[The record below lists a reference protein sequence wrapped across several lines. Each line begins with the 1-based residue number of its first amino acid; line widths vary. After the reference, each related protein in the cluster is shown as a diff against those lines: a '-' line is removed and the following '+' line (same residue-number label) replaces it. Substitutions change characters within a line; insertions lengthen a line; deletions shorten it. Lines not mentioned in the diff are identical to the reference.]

1 MQTVQPPLIAD
12 STEETN
18 ENTSPRNQR
27 HLGVGIEGTRWKS
40 ARGTICQ
47 RVLEAELM
55 HFRIIKRWEVKDFC
69 MSLRFCTGRC
79 GIETSWTDES
89 LFSVQ
94 PQMMQ
99 VYFS

>member
-1 MQTVQPPLIAD
+1 MLISPPEDGCADRTAASIAD

-27 HLGVGIEGTRWKS
+27 HLVVGIEGRWKS

-55 HFRIIKRWEVKDFC
+55 HFRIIKRWDVKDLY
-69 MSLRFCTGRC
+69 MSLRCWTGRC
-79 GIETSWTDES
+79 GIETS
-89 LFSVQ
+89 
-94 PQMMQ
+94 
-99 VYFS
+99 